1 MKTANSAS
9 PAALVTG
16 AGSGIGRACALQ
28 LARHYEVWVGYNSH
42 PGRAEEVVTTIQDSG
57 GQAHT
62 LKINYADPQTI
73 SQARQQF
80 CDYYTQQDMHPQL
93 AILVN
98 NAGVFGSGY
107 HLLLEL
113 EEHEWDEVWQVN
125 FAGSLTFFRQFADLL
140 QNDAAV
146 INMSSIVAHLG
157 SISYKS
163 QVHYVASKAATGSF
177 FHALQQAPEWQHL
190 RFINIL
196 PGLIDTG
203 LLHDHLGP
211 AYDSYVGAIPLGA
224 LASPV
229 EIAHLVV
236 FLAQHPIQIGEPGNI
251 LVDGGWAQKGWQLH
265 R

>member
-1 MKTANSAS
+1 MKTYSS
-9 PAALVTG
+9 DSQVALITG
-16 AGSGIGRACALQ
+16 AGSGIGRACALE
-28 LARHYEVWVGYNSH
+28 LARHYTVWVGYNAH
-42 PGRAEEVVTTIQDSG
+42 RERADEVVATIQESG
-57 GQAHT
+57 GLAHA
-62 LKINYADPQTI
+62 LKINYADPLTI
-73 SQARQQF
+73 IEARQQF
-80 CDYYTQQDMHPQL
+80 CDYYIQRGMRPQL
-93 AILVN
+93 AALVN

-113 EEHEWDEVWQVN
+113 EEHEWDAVWQVN
-125 FAGSLTFFRQFADLL
+125 VGGSLTFFRQFADLL
-140 QNDAAV
+140 QNNGAV

-163 QVHYVASKAATGSF
+163 QVHYVASKATIGSF
-177 FHALQQAPEWQHL
+177 FQALQQTEEWQHL

-203 LLHDHLGP
+203 LLSDHLGP
-211 AYDSYVGAIPLGA
+211 AYDSYVGAIPLGT
-224 LASPV
+224 LASPA

-236 FLAQHPIQIGEPGNI
+236 FLTQHAIKIGESSNI